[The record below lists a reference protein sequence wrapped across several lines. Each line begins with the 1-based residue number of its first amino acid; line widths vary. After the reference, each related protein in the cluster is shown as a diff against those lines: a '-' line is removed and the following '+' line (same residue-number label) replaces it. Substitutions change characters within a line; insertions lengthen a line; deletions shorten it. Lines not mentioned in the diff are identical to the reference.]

1 MIKLDKVRELR
12 LDMKTTPSRP
22 DYVYAASGLVRHE
35 EKLLVVADDE
45 LHLAV
50 FDFHNEGPGTLLRL
64 LPGTLPDDY
73 QARKKAKPNLE
84 SITLLPP
91 YEYAP
96 HGALLVVPS
105 MSRRNR
111 IDGLMMLLD
120 RQQLSNSQFVPLDFT
135 QIRAKLAS
143 MVKELNVEGIV
154 IGKKAV
160 KLFHRGSKNKSRST
174 VFELNADQFLKD
186 MHDSHIISGDHI
198 QNHIEYDL
206 GDIDGVALQF
216 TDAVALSDDRVL
228 FLATAENTD
237 NAYEDGATSGSALGI
252 IGSDGRIEY
261 VAKIEG
267 TEKLEG
273 VSVTINSSHIELL
286 LVADTDDQS
295 KPSSLFKTTISN

>member
-1 MIKLDKVRELR
+1 M
-12 LDMKTTPSRP
+12 
-22 DYVYAASGLVRHE
+22 
-35 EKLLVVADDE
+35 
-45 LHLAV
+45 
-50 FDFHNEGPGTLLRL
+50 
-64 LPGTLPDDY
+64 
-73 QARKKAKPNLE
+73 
-84 SITLLPP
+84 
-91 YEYAP
+91 
-96 HGALLVVPS
+96 
-105 MSRRNR
+105 
-111 IDGLMMLLD
+111 
-120 RQQLSNSQFVPLDFT
+120 
-135 QIRAKLAS
+135 
-143 MVKELNVEGIV
+143 
-154 IGKKAV
+154 
-160 KLFHRGSKNKSRST
+160 
-174 VFELNADQFLKD
+174 FELNADQFLKD
-186 MHDSHIISGDHI
+186 MHDNHIISGDHI

-206 GDIDGVALQF
+206 GDIDGVPLQF